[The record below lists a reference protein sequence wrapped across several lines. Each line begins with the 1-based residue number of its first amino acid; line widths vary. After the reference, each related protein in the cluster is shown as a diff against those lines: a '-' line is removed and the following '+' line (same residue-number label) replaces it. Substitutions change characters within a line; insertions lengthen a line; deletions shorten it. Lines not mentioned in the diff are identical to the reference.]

1 MVFRSLS
8 LYSDWLKRSVL
19 FYLIGGIKLK
29 DKTPLYY
36 YSASYAREHGELEQ
50 YRASYKAN
58 VACKQAIENAIA
70 DNYRDN
76 CLGLE
81 AVQQVLKQFDY
92 ERIFYVLAN
101 TVRQK
106 DWDGRFS
113 YDNKTWART
122 IPVYEDSDGFGG
134 DRNVYFVVDR
144 SHPVLTDMFLTNA
157 RHEYLLTRPLKTE
170 DIQKEA
176 QRLLG
181 RLQSEREPNSPSG
194 THFMAEVSKDFMH
207 RARSKDTE
215 RLAAM
220 LPFASLALTTL
231 KDRTGVYAII
241 SGEEDRNKPLQKR
254 RPSVRNRL
262 NAQTSQPALSTAP
275 AQARKK
281 EPER

>member
-1 MVFRSLS
+1 M
-8 LYSDWLKRSVL
+8 
-19 FYLIGGIKLK
+19 K
-29 DKTPLYY
+29 DKTPLYHY
-36 YSASYAREHGELEQ
+36 PASYAHEYGELEQ
-50 YRASYKAN
+50 YRTSYKAN
-58 VACKQAIENAIA
+58 IACRQAIEKAIA

-76 CLGLE
+76 RFGSE

-122 IPVYEDSDGFGG
+122 IPVYEDIDGFGG

-144 SHPVLTDMFLTNA
+144 SHPGLTDIFLTNM

-170 DIQKEA
+170 DIQKET
-176 QRLLG
+176 QRILG
-181 RLQSEREPNSPSG
+181 RLQSEREPNSPGG
-194 THFMAEVSKDFMH
+194 THFMAEVSKDFMR
-207 RARSKDTE
+207 RARSRDTE

-220 LPFASLALTTL
+220 LPFASLALTAL

-241 SGEEDRNKPLQKR
+241 SGEEDRGKPLQKR
-254 RPSVRNRL
+254 HPSVRNRL
-262 NAQTSQPALSTAP
+262 NAQTSQSASNTDP